1 MKIALL
7 SFVSEPPCSQGT
19 LRPNDPLGEMVQ
31 QRLTRSS
38 EDQVV
43 REVLR
48 PDLGRL
54 KGLLLAA
61 LTDPRFDGVMVV
73 ADLPGMGNEALV
85 SQVESSLQQHL
96 PAWQPLVAQLL
107 WPHIGSNALWSHG
120 CLGRSHRRLLAALT
134 GNQNAVETVLDGLL
148 VPQLD
153 RLLDWSAR

>member
-7 SFVSEPPCSQGT
+7 SFVSEPPH
-19 LRPNDPLGEMVQ
+19 DPLGELVQ
-31 QRLTRSS
+31 QRLTRSD
-38 EDQVV
+38 EDQIV

-61 LTDPRFDGVMVV
+61 LTDPRFDGILVV
-73 ADLPGMGNEALV
+73 ADLPGMGNEALI
-85 SQVESSLQQHL
+85 SHVEASLQQHL

-120 CLGRSHRRLLAALT
+120 CLGRSHRRLLGALT
-134 GNQNAVETVLDGLL
+134 GDQKAVESVLEGLL

>member
-1 MKIALL
+1 MKMAIL
-7 SFVSEPPCSQGT
+7 SFVSDPPH
-19 LRPNDPLGEMVQ
+19 DPLGELVQ
-31 QRLTRSS
+31 QRLTRGS
-38 EDQVV
+38 EDQIV

-61 LTDPRFDGVMVV
+61 LTDPRFDGIVVV
-73 ADLPGMGNEALV
+73 ADLPGMANESLV
-85 SQVESSLQQHL
+85 AQVEGSLQQAL

-107 WPHIGSNALWSHG
+107 WPQIGSQALWSHG

-134 GNQNAVETVLDGLL
+134 GNQAAVETVLDGLML
-148 VPQLD
+148 PQLD

>member
-7 SFVSEPPCSQGT
+7 SFVAEPPH
-19 LRPNDPLGEMVQ
+19 DPLGEMVQ
-31 QRLTRSS
+31 QRLCRSAD
-38 EDQVV
+38 DQIV

-61 LTDPRFDGVMVV
+61 LTDPRFDGIVVV
-73 ADLPGMGNEALV
+73 ADLPGMNNEALV
-85 SQVESSLQQHL
+85 GQVESSLQQPM

-107 WPHIGSNALWSHG
+107 WPHIGSAALWSHG

-134 GNQNAVETVLDGLL
+134 GNQAAIESVLDGLL

-153 RLLDWSAR
+153 RLLDWAARG

>member
-7 SFVSEPPCSQGT
+7 SFVAEPPH
-19 LRPNDPLGEMVQ
+19 DPLGEMVQ

-38 EDQVV
+38 DDQIV

-48 PDLGRL
+48 PDLERL

-61 LTDPRFDGVMVV
+61 LTDPRFDGIVV
-73 ADLPGMGNEALV
+73 LADLPGMGNEALV
-85 SQVESSLQQHL
+85 TQVEASLQQYL

-134 GNQNAVETVLDGLL
+134 GHSAAVESVLDGLL

-153 RLLDWSAR
+153 RLLDWSARG

>member
-1 MKIALL
+1 MKMAVL
-7 SFVSEPPCSQGT
+7 SFVSDPPD
-19 LRPNDPLGEMVQ
+19 DPLGELVQ
-31 QRLTRSS
+31 QRLTRGS

-61 LTDPRFDGVMVV
+61 LTDPRFEAIVVV
-73 ADLPGMGNEALV
+73 ANLPGMSNEVLV
-85 SQVESSLQQHL
+85 SQVEGSLQQHL

-107 WPHIGSNALWSHG
+107 WPHIGSQALWSHG
-120 CLGRSHRRLLAALT
+120 CLGRSHRRLLAAVT
-134 GNQNAVETVLDGLL
+134 GTQDSVEAVIDGIF

-153 RLLDWSAR
+153 RLLDWAAR